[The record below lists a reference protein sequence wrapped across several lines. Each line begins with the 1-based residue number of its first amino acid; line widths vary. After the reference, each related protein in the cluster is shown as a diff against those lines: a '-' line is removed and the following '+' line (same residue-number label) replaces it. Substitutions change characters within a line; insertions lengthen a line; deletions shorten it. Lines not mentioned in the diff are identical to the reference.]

1 MEAGESSGEEAPLEP
16 SKAAKEAE
24 GGPCWLPGPY
34 WGLSAGSALLL
45 LLIGASLGIGRLWT
59 ATSIS
64 VVIAIVAL
72 VILWDNPTA
81 RFPFT
86 ALLIGLDAGALA
98 AAGHVKVAAP
108 PFFIEADR
116 MGSSLAIDPAALAI
130 IVDLVSRY
138 RLCRSQG
145 PQQRNKTPPPETESN
160 GAAVV

>member
-1 MEAGESSGEEAPLEP
+1 MEAEEP
-16 SKAAKEAE
+16 SEEGAPRASSETAGEAE
-24 GGPCWLPGPY
+24 EGPCWLPGPY

-45 LLIGASLGIGRLWT
+45 LLLGASLGIGRLWT

-72 VILWDNPTA
+72 VILWDSPTA

-98 AAGHVKVAAP
+98 AAGHVRLVAP
-108 PFFIEADR
+108 PLFVEADR
-116 MGSSLAIDPAALAI
+116 MGSSLAIDPAALAV
-130 IVDLVSRY
+130 IVDVVSRY

-145 PQQRNKTPPPETESN
+145 PRQRNKTPPPETESN